1 MRLDWR
7 MRRQRNE
14 KLDWMKR
21 KRKLNQ
27 SKGTL
32 AQEMEKVTAMLN
44 VRTSKKWIDYKKKK

>member
-1 MRLDWR
+1 